1 MASSSRVA
9 TLRRKATLVQEGADQ
24 LASSCE
30 ELTRYAEQAISTLE
44 EQIQTLQAKLSVLG
58 LNMPALRN
66 AICTDMNA
74 AAQPWCPTVIA
85 TLGSGP
91 WEASE
96 YDYFL
101 QDRAFEPVEAPH
113 TGVDGLIVGAN
124 DWSADVLSRQIYD
137 RDSSTL
143 RVYTQEL
150 FVVGMVIG
158 EDPYDA
164 LDQEAIE
171 EIANSHPAIQFILA
185 RDFSWPV
192 AAVGDA
198 EKVEREDDGHDWN
211 EESALRVLGY
221 SARSGGPSE
230 SARRQHLKQAFESVD
245 LSGVETREQ
254 KRCWGPAY
262 SAQRLYAISRFI
274 HWLID
279 FQGPNRPDAKVK
291 WAADLDWLKRGFYK
305 PTMRFIWSATH
316 ATSSTPE
323 PAKKARGVDAA
334 FMKAMTPSGALAAVI
349 GAGPLPRSEVVSRLW
364 TYIKKNNL
372 QDSVNKRMI
381 NADPKL
387 RGIFGKAQVS
397 MFEMAGLIGQHLR

>member
-1 MASSSRVA
+1 MPS
-9 TLRRKATLVQEGADQ
+9 
-24 LASSCE
+24 
-30 ELTRYAEQAISTLE
+30 QAISTLE

-192 AAVGDA
+192 ATQEVFHKDDMSGTTCDATTGVTIHEPGSLCGPVGD
-198 EKVEREDDGHDWN
+198 KL
-211 EESALRVLGY
+211 SQCLKSTLRI
-221 SARSGGPSE
+221 R
-230 SARRQHLKQAFESVD
+230 
-245 LSGVETREQ
+245 
-254 KRCWGPAY
+254 
-262 SAQRLYAISRFI
+262 
-274 HWLID
+274 
-279 FQGPNRPDAKVK
+279 
-291 WAADLDWLKRGFYK
+291 
-305 PTMRFIWSATH
+305 
-316 ATSSTPE
+316 
-323 PAKKARGVDAA
+323 
-334 FMKAMTPSGALAAVI
+334 
-349 GAGPLPRSEVVSRLW
+349 
-364 TYIKKNNL
+364 
-372 QDSVNKRMI
+372 
-381 NADPKL
+381 
-387 RGIFGKAQVS
+387 
-397 MFEMAGLIGQHLR
+397 